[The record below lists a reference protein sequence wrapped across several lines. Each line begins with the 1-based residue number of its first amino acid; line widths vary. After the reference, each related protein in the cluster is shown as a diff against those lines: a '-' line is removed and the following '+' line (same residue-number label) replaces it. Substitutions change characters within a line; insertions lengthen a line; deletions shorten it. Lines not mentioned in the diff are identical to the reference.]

1 MITKELLNKNRVLTM
16 SNNRKCDYLIVDV
29 SATKGNNRD
38 VTTMMAINTQGN
50 RKDILVIKTFI
61 GKSFA
66 ELVDEAYWLCNE
78 FGIQIILAD
87 KSGMGLGFIEQF
99 EMNINPNNVSVRALD
114 GRKIY
119 QSIDINEIKK
129 DLQYGN
135 LRFLQAPE
143 LAMTSYVKP
152 FLGLSNIMD
161 SHRETDKLIDEISN
175 IKFEMNLNGIVQLSS
190 IDDTIGKSRLNCL
203 LAFYSYPMSGVV
215 VEVSE
220 NIEVDINEKYYVTKR
235 IAQYEVIHGVFYKYM
250 FKCVENDGIKVL
262 FYHNGKHKIKQ
273 FQNITQEEDFRSLF
287 SNDIKHISIS
297 KEVFEIR
304 FFNGSSIRFV
314 FGGDSSRGCK
324 CHYAVVDSDLSRD
337 IYNHIVLPSCM
348 LFSRDKEDKG
358 LKDNYFIETVDM
370 WMD

>member
-29 SATKGNNRD
+29 SATTGNNRD
-38 VTTMMAINTQGN
+38 ITTMMAINTQGN

-78 FGIQIILAD
+78 FYIQIILAD

-99 EMNINPNNVSVRALD
+99 EMNINPNNVSIRVLD

-119 QSIDINEIKK
+119 QNIDINEIKK

-143 LAMTSYVKP
+143 LAMVSYVKP

-161 SHRETDKLIDEISN
+161 SHRETSELINEIN
-175 IKFEMNLNGIVQLSS
+175 NLEIKMESIGQPRLSC
-190 IDDTIGKSRLNCL
+190 IDAIGKSRVNCL

-215 VEVSE
+215 VENKEELDVGFK
-220 NIEVDINEKYYVTKR
+220 EKYDVTKR
-235 IAQYEVIHGVFYKYM
+235 IAQYEVIHGIFYKYL
-250 FKCVENDGIKVL
+250 FKCIENDGIKVL

-273 FQNITQEEDFRSLF
+273 FQNITQEDDFRKLF
-287 SNDIKHISIS
+287 SKDIKSLSIT
-297 KEVFEIR
+297 KDGLDIV
-304 FFNGSSIRFV
+304 FFNRSYIRFV
-314 FGGDSSRGCK
+314 FGGQNSRGQK
-324 CHYAVVDSDLSRD
+324 YHYAVVDSDLEKD
-337 IYNHIVLPSCM
+337 IFYSVILPASVL
-348 LFSRDKEDKG
+348 FERDKDNMG
-358 LKDNYFIETVDM
+358 LNDNYNIETIEM
-370 WMD
+370 

>member
-38 VTTMMAINTQGN
+38 ITTMMAINNQGN

-66 ELVDEAYWLCNE
+66 ELIDEAYWLCNE

-129 DLQYGN
+129 DLQFGN

-143 LAMTSYVKP
+143 LAMVSYVKP

-161 SHRETDKLIDEISN
+161 FHRETSELINEINNLEIKMESIGQPRLSRIDE
-175 IKFEMNLNGIVQLSS
+175 
-190 IDDTIGKSRLNCL
+190 TIGKSRVNCL

-215 VEVSE
+215 AENKEELDVSFK
-220 NIEVDINEKYYVTKR
+220 EKYDVTKR
-235 IAQYEVIHGVFYKYM
+235 IAQYEVIHGTFYKYL
-250 FKCVENDGIKVL
+250 FKCIENDGIKVL

-273 FQNITQEEDFRSLF
+273 FQNIAEEEDFRKLF
-287 SNDIKHISIS
+287 SKDMKKLSITKDGLDI
-297 KEVFEIR
+297 VFH
-304 FFNGSSIRFV
+304 NGSSIRFV
-314 FGGDSSRGCK
+314 YGSQNGRGQRY
-324 CHYAVVDSDLSRD
+324 HYAVVDNDLEKD
-337 IYNHIVLPSCM
+337 IFYSVILPASVL
-348 LFSRDKEDKG
+348 FERDKDNMG
-358 LKDNYFIETVDM
+358 LKDNYNIETIEM
-370 WMD
+370 

>member
-38 VTTMMAINTQGN
+38 ITTMMAINNQGN

-129 DLQYGN
+129 DLQFGN

-143 LAMTSYVKP
+143 LAMVSYVKP

-161 SHRETDKLIDEISN
+161 FHRETSELINEINNLEIKMESIGQPRLSRIDE
-175 IKFEMNLNGIVQLSS
+175 
-190 IDDTIGKSRLNCL
+190 TIGKSRVNCL

-215 VEVSE
+215 AENKEELDVSFK
-220 NIEVDINEKYYVTKR
+220 EKYDVTKR
-235 IAQYEVIHGVFYKYM
+235 IAQYEVIHGTFYKYL
-250 FKCVENDGIKVL
+250 FKCIENDGIKVL

-273 FQNITQEEDFRSLF
+273 FQNITQEDDFRKLF
-287 SNDIKHISIS
+287 SKDIKRLSIT
-297 KEVFEIR
+297 KDGLDIV
-304 FFNGSSIRFV
+304 FFNGSSVRFV
-314 FGGDSSRGCK
+314 SGGQNSRGQRY
-324 CHYAVVDSDLSRD
+324 HYAIVDSDLEKD
-337 IYNHIVLPSCM
+337 IFYSVIVPTSV
-348 LFSRDKEDKG
+348 LFESDKDNMG
-358 LKDNYFIETVDM
+358 LKDNYNIETIEM
-370 WMD
+370 